1 MFIFKVMIYLKLVVL
16 KKEFIRSCL
25 TIKNKKK
32 GKKSD
37 HSKNKPTWFIAVK
50 PAT

>member
-1 MFIFKVMIYLKLVVL
+1 MFIFKVMIIFKISFFKERVCSVL
-16 KKEFIRSCL
+16 FN
-25 TIKNKKK
+25 IKNKKK

-37 HSKNKPTWFIAVK
+37 HSKNKPTWFIAVE